1 MANRA
6 GPKIV
11 TDSLVFCIDAANTR
25 SYSGSGDT
33 AYNTAL
39 TSAIG
44 ATKTAGLSHT
54 SLNPATFIASA
65 SSNYLLSDYTLASG
79 TSFTVCM
86 WFKRQATAYWSAL
99 FANEVW
105 NSGTGY
111 VAYFSSA
118 TSLIFSRGGG
128 SSSITYSNAG
138 FASSSFNFYAFV
150 KNPSGTNS
158 IIYINGIGVTSGSI
172 SDVAPTKPFIINN
185 RWLNAGTAPS
195 NADSRESQFS
205 QILVYSKALSAAEVL
220 QNYNATKRRYGL

>member
-11 TDSLVFCIDAANTR
+11 TDSLVFCLDAANTR
-25 SYSGSGDT
+25 SYSGSGNT

-54 SLNPATFIASA
+54 SLNPPTFIASTA
-65 SSNYLLSDYTLASG
+65 SNYLFSDYTLASG

-86 WFKRQATAYWSAL
+86 WFKRVGNSYWTAL
-99 FANEVW
+99 FGNEVW

-111 VAYFSSA
+111 VAMLTNANSITF
-118 TSLIFSRGGG
+118 TRGGAEELN
-128 SSSITYSNAG
+128 YSNAG
-138 FASSSFNFYAFV
+138 FASSNFNFYAFV
-150 KNPSGTNS
+150 KNPSGSNS
-158 IIYINGIGVTSGSI
+158 FIYINGVQVASGSI
-172 SDVAPTKPFIINN
+172 SNVAISKPFVFNT
-185 RWLNAGTAPS
+185 RWENTGASPS
-195 NADSRESQFS
+195 TGDSRESQFA
-205 QILVYSKALSAAEVL
+205 QMYVYNRALTASEIV

>member
-11 TDSLVFCIDAANTR
+11 TDSLVFCLDAANTR
-25 SYSGSGDT
+25 SYSGSGNT

-54 SLNPATFIASA
+54 SLNPPAFIASTA
-65 SSNYLLSDYTLASG
+65 SNYLISDYTLASG

-86 WFKRQATAYWSAL
+86 WFKRVGNSFWSAL
-99 FANEVW
+99 FGTEVW

-111 VAYFSSA
+111 LAMLTSA
-118 TSLIFSRGGG
+118 TSLSFGRGGLAEL
-128 SSSITYSNAG
+128 TYSNAE

-150 KNPSGTNS
+150 KNTSGTNS
-158 IIYINGIGVTSGSI
+158 FIYINGSQVASGSI
-172 SDVAPTKPFIINN
+172 SNVAISKPFIFNN

-195 NADSRESQFS
+195 NGDSRESQFS
-205 QILVYSKALSAAEVL
+205 QILVYNKALTAQEVL

>member
-11 TDSLVFCIDAANTR
+11 TNSLVFCLDAINTR
-25 SYSGSGDT
+25 SYSGSGNT

-54 SLNPATFIASA
+54 TLNPPTFIAA
-65 SSNYLLSDYTLASG
+65 TASNYLLSDYTLASG

-86 WFKRQATAYWSAL
+86 WFKRVENSYWIAL
-99 FANEVW
+99 FGNEVW

-111 VAYFSSA
+111 VAMLTNANSITF
-118 TSLIFSRGGG
+118 TRGGAEELN
-128 SSSITYSNAG
+128 YSNAG
-138 FASSSFNFYAFV
+138 FASSNFNFYTFV
-150 KNPSGTNS
+150 KNPSGSNS
-158 IIYINGIGVTSGSI
+158 FIYINGVQVASGSI
-172 SDVAPTKPFIINN
+172 SDVAISKPFVFNN
-185 RWLNAGTAPS
+185 RWENTGISPS
-195 NADSRESQFS
+195 TGDARQSQFA
-205 QILVYSKALSAAEVL
+205 QMYVYNRALTASEIV